1 MNSTIKKEYALASER
16 YAKLGVST
24 SAALSKLK
32 GISLSLHCWQGDDVS
47 GFEKE
52 GSLLSGGI
60 QVTGNRFGKARSAD
74 ELRNDLEKALSLL
87 PGKHRVNL
95 HAIYGNFTLKKN
107 DRDQISKD
115 NFIDWVS
122 WAKKQKLKLDFNAT
136 LFSHPK
142 SESGFTLSSKDVS
155 IRSFWVEHVKRCR
168 DISAWFGQTL
178 GSASVHNLWI
188 ADGMKDQCA
197 DKRGYRE
204 ALKNSLDKIFSVKIS
219 SKYIKDAVE
228 SKLFG
233 IGSESFVV
241 GSQEFYTS
249 YALKNNLMLCLDMGH
264 FHPTESIADKISAI
278 LTFQK
283 EVLIHVSR
291 GVRWDSDHVVLF
303 DDATKEVA
311 AEVKRNSALETAHFA
326 LDYFDAS
333 INRIGAW
340 VIGARAAQ
348 KSILYALLE
357 PTSALVKAEES
368 GDYFKRLALTEELK
382 AMPFGSVWNYFCE
395 QEGVPSAEDWIKEV
409 ELYEKEVLSKRS

>member
-1 MNSTIKKEYALASER
+1 MSQTVKKEYTFAKER
-16 YAKLGVST
+16 YAKLGVNT
-24 SAALSKLK
+24 VAALAKLK

-60 QVTGNRFGKARSAD
+60 QVTGNRFGKARSAA

-95 HAIYGNFTLKKN
+95 HAIYGNFTMKKN

-115 NFIDWVS
+115 NFTDWVS

-142 SESGFTLSSKDVS
+142 SESGFTLSSKDAS
-155 IRSFWVEHVKRCR
+155 IRNFWVEHVKKCR
-168 DISAWFGQTL
+168 EISAWFGQTL
-178 GSASVHNLWI
+178 GSAAVHNLWI

-204 ALKNSLDKIFSVKIS
+204 ALKGSLDKIYSNKLS

-278 LTFQK
+278 LSFQK

-311 AEVKRNSALETAHFA
+311 SEVKRNNALDAAHFA

-348 KSILYALLE
+348 KSLLYALLE
-357 PTSALVKAEES
+357 PTSTLVKAEEA
-368 GDYFKRLALTEELK
+368 GDYFKRLAVAEELK
-382 AMPFGSVWNYFCE
+382 TMPFGAVWNYFCE
-395 QEGVPSAEDWIKEV
+395 QEGVPAGDEWIQEV
-409 ELYEKEVLSKRS
+409 EFYEKEVLSKRS

>member
-1 MNSTIKKEYALASER
+1 MNSTIKKEYTLAAER
-16 YAKLGVST
+16 YAKLGVKT
-24 SAALSKLK
+24 GAALKKLK
-32 GISLSLHCWQGDDVS
+32 KISLSLHCWQGDDVS

-52 GSLLSGGI
+52 GSVLSGGI
-60 QVTGNRFGKARSAD
+60 QVTGNRFGKARNAV
-74 ELRNDLEKALSLL
+74 ELRADLEKALSLL
-87 PGKHRVNL
+87 PGTHRVNL
-95 HAIYGNFTLKKN
+95 HAIYGNFILKKN
-107 DRDQISKD
+107 DRDQIGKE
-115 NFIDWVS
+115 NFTDWVA
-122 WAKKQKLKLDFNAT
+122 WAKKQNLKLDFNAT
-136 LFSHPK
+136 LFSHKK
-142 SESGFTLSSKDVS
+142 SETGFTLASKDAS
-155 IRSFWVEHVKRCR
+155 ICAFWVEHVKRCR
-168 DISAWFGQTL
+168 EISAWFGKTQ

-204 ALKNSLDKIFSVKIS
+204 GLKTSLDKIFSVKLS
-219 SKYIKDAVE
+219 PKHIKDAVE

-283 EVLIHVSR
+283 ELLVHVSR

-303 DDATKEVA
+303 DDAIREVA
-311 AEVKRNSALETAHFA
+311 AEVKRNEALDKAHFA

-348 KSILYALLE
+348 KALLYALLE
-357 PTSALVKAEES
+357 PTQDLVKAEQN
-368 GDYFKRLALTEELK
+368 GDYFKRLALSEELK
-382 AMPFGSVWNYFCE
+382 TLPFGAVWNYFCE
-395 QEGVPSAEDWIKEV
+395 QENVPPAEEWIKEV
-409 ELYEKEVLSKRS
+409 ETYEKEVLSKR